1 MNWNRSV
8 QTRENVQS
16 GENGLNGAPERA
28 APRWFKPAAWRRI
41 EAKDGA
47 LAEKQRVESSQRRDA
62 IYRRPLAISD
72 SLAFLGSV
80 ALGAAVVGGLTIS
93 PWVLAGIPVTLVLAK
108 LFGLYDRDENRL
120 HRSTLDEVPGL
131 LQLAT
136 LMALLFTLTQ
146 EPLVGG
152 TVSPVVILVTWLTLA
167 TLLIAGRVAT
177 RALAAGL
184 AQPERCVLI
193 GDRRTT
199 ADVARKISFQ
209 NLNVEI
215 VATLPAGLVGPGLG
229 NGNSDAGRTFLRR
242 IAPVIDREG
251 AHRVILASSSWS
263 ADHLLHAVA
272 ELMSSGVKVSVVP
285 STARL
290 AALSYEVDQ
299 LPGMAL
305 LGMKKFGI
313 SRSSKLVKRAFDI
326 SCSAAALALL
336 SPLLVATAIAIKLD
350 SPGPVL
356 YRQRR
361 IGKNGTEFE
370 MLKFRSMF
378 AGAHGRRE
386 EFRHLNEARGL
397 FKIPDD
403 PRITRVGRFI
413 RRRSLD
419 ELPQLINVLVGQM
432 SLVGPRPLV
441 PAEDARIEGGFRRRL
456 NVSPGITGHWQTLG
470 AWRIPIDDMVVID
483 YLYAANWSLW
493 TDLKLIARTV
503 PFVASGRGA

>member
-16 GENGLNGAPERA
+16 GENGLNGARERA
-28 APRWFKPAAWRRI
+28 APRWFKPAAWRRL

-80 ALGAAVVGGLTIS
+80 ALGAGVVGGLTIS

-136 LMALLFTLTQ
+136 LMSLLFTLTQ

-152 TVSPVVILVTWLTLA
+152 TLSPVEILVTWLTLA

-215 VATLPAGLVGPGLG
+215 VATLPAGLVGPALG
-229 NGNSDAGRTFLRR
+229 NGDSDAGRTFLRR

-336 SPLLVATAIAIKLD
+336 SPLMVATRSRSSSTRRGRCSTASAG
-350 SPGPVL
+350 SARTGPSS
-356 YRQRR
+356 RCSSSAACSR
-361 IGKNGTEFE
+361 GPT
-370 MLKFRSMF
+370 
-378 AGAHGRRE
+378 AGARSSATSTRRE
-386 EFRHLNEARGL
+386 GL

-419 ELPQLINVLVGQM
+419 ELPQLINVLAD
-432 SLVGPRPLV
+432 R
-441 PAEDARIEGGFRRRL
+441 
-456 NVSPGITGHWQTLG
+456 
-470 AWRIPIDDMVVID
+470 
-483 YLYAANWSLW
+483 
-493 TDLKLIARTV
+493 
-503 PFVASGRGA
+503 